1 MKRSLLVAAG
11 LAVLVGLVL
20 AGCGGGS
27 SKSNTTTTSGSTST
41 FTAGLVSD
49 IGKFNDKGF
58 NEDQLAGITRAAKQ
72 LGIKKITLQSN
83 SSSDY
88 LPNMTQEIRE
98 GANIVSAAGYLLAPT
113 VAKLASQ
120 FPHVDF
126 TITDDSVGPNSFDFS
141 KSAFKKDNAKYYT
154 KNIEGLVYASNES
167 GCLVGYLAGE
177 MVKAKGGKQV
187 IGATGGI
194 EIPAVDDY
202 IVGYNYCAKLA
213 DPGITV
219 LVGYSQDFVAQDKCK
234 AIAQNQISQGSQVEF
249 QVAGGCGLGTLN
261 AAAQAGVWGIGVDVD
276 QYALAKHVLTSAL
289 KRVDVGIYTADKQAK
304 AGQFKGGSNLLFD
317 LRNNGV
323 GVGKISP
330 QVPAAFVTKMNQLAA
345 KIKSGQVKVPV
356 AAGSDLLG
364 LLPGAKVGPTH

>member
-1 MKRSLLVAAG
+1 MKRSLLI
-11 LAVLVGLVL
+11 AVVLSLLVGLAL
-20 AGCGGGS
+20 AA
-27 SKSNTTTTSGSTST
+27 SGTAATHAKKGRT

-58 NEDQLAGITRAAKQ
+58 NEDQLTGLNRAKKQ
-72 LGIKKITLQSN
+72 LHIKTIALQSN
-83 SSSDY
+83 SSSQY

-113 VAKLASQ
+113 VAQLASQ
-120 FPHVDF
+120 FPHTDF
-126 TITDDSVGPNSFDFS
+126 TITDDSVRSKVGDFS
-141 KSAFKKDNAKYYT
+141 QKAFKADHAKYYV

-194 EIPAVDDY
+194 GIPAVNDY

-213 DPGITV
+213 DPKIKV
-219 LVGYSQDFVAQDKCK
+219 LVGYSNDFVAQDKCK
-234 AIAQNQISQGSQVEF
+234 ALAQNQIGEGSQVEF

-261 AAAQAGVWGIGVDVD
+261 AAAQAGIWGIGVDVD
-276 QYALAKHVLTSAL
+276 QYGLAKNVLTSAL
-289 KRVDVGIYTADKQAK
+289 KRVDVGIFDADKQAEQ
-304 AGQFKGGSNLLFD
+304 GHFKGDSDLLFD
-317 LRNNGV
+317 LRDNGV

-330 QVPAAFVTKMNQLAA
+330 KVPKKFVTKMKQLEA
-345 KIKSGQVKVPV
+345 KIKAGKVHVPV